1 MDAQVQIL
9 RWVCLAMAASSFLLG
24 GWMLIEPTAF
34 WELAGVPEF
43 RGGAAYLVVAVLYAG
58 AIVGEGSA
66 LLLVWLRPIQYLG
79 FLHYMM
85 IYKGVS
91 CAALAVWL
99 LGDDSASPRLWLVI
113 LAWASAG
120 LIAAFIY
127 PWGRWAE
134 LAGRPADSGE
144 NA

>member
-1 MDAQVQIL
+1 MDAKIHTL
-9 RWVCLAMAASSFLLG
+9 RWVCLAMSASSFLLG

-34 WELAGVPEF
+34 WELAGVPAVA
-43 RGGAAYLVVAVLYAG
+43 GGVAHLVVAVLYAG

-91 CAALAVWL
+91 CAVLAVWL

-113 LAWASAG
+113 AAWASAG

-127 PWGRWAE
+127 PWGRWAA
-134 LAGRPADSGE
+134 LAGRQADVGSSS
-144 NA
+144 